1 MGTEGHTAAWI
12 RILRIGFAVLG
23 LIALINGPVANWD
36 DPGYSMANF
45 FSYFTIQS
53 NVIAFVVLSVG
64 GLWDPQGRN
73 WRLFRGAATLYMII
87 TGVVYAV
94 LLADVDVSLSN
105 PWINHILHRVI
116 PLVML
121 ADWLLVPVALGVSA
135 RLIGSWLL
143 YPLAYCVYTLV
154 RGRIVD
160 WYPYPFIDPREKGY
174 LHMGLGLIALAVVF
188 AILAVAVAAL
198 GDWASRSRRSTV

>member
-1 MGTEGHTAAWI
+1 MGTEGQAASWI
-12 RILRIGFAVLG
+12 RLLRVGFALLG
-23 LIALINGPVANWD
+23 LIALVHGPVTNWD
-36 DPGYSMANF
+36 DPGYSLANF

-53 NVIAFVVLSVG
+53 NVIAFVVLAVG
-64 GLWDPQGRN
+64 GLWDPQGRS

-94 LLADVDVSLSN
+94 LLADIDVSLSN
-105 PWINHILHRVI
+105 PSVNHILHRVI

-121 ADWLLVPVALGVSA
+121 ADWLLVPVVLGVSA

-143 YPLAYCVYTLV
+143 YPLAYGAYTLV
-154 RGRIVD
+154 RGWIVD

-198 GDWASRSRRSTV
+198 GDWAARSRRNTV